1 MFLLVK
7 DTAFPTPRGLFWFRI
22 RRFQRPAV
30 PFAPGYGVGRK
41 KRTEERGVQ
50 AVGGLSYTYYI

>member
-7 DTAFPTPRGLFWFRI
+7 DAAFPTPQNLFWSWI

-30 PFAPGYGVGRK
+30 PFAPGYGVGRE
-41 KRTEERGVQ
+41 KRTEGRGVQ